1 MKKNYGL
8 IGTKLKHSFSKDYFE
23 KKFKSLNY
31 KNHYYK
37 NFEINNLNSLREL
50 ISKNNLSG
58 LNVTIPFK
66 EQILKYVDDLDDSA
80 EKIGSINTLKV
91 NKNKITG
98 FNTDA
103 DGFEKSF
110 KPLIENRKSAIIL
123 GNGGASKAVQYV
135 LTKNKIN
142 FKVIS
147 RSGEIKYEN
156 LSNLDIIDN
165 LILINTTPLGMYPNI
180 HSFPKIPY
188 NLLSEKHLV
197 YDLVYN
203 PKETVFL
210 QKARKQKCKVTNGY
224 QMLLNQ
230 ADLSWKIWEN

>member
-8 IGTKLKHSFSKDYFE
+8 IGTKLKHSFSKNYFE
-23 KKFKSLNY
+23 RKFKSLNY
-31 KNHYYK
+31 KNHSYK

-80 EKIGSINTLKV
+80 ENIGSINTIKV

-110 KPLIENRKSAIIL
+110 KPLIENRNSAIIL
-123 GNGGASKAVQYV
+123 GNGGASKAIQYV

-156 LSNLDIIDN
+156 LSNLDIVKN
-165 LILINTTPLGMYPNI
+165 LIIINATPIGMYPDV

-188 NLLSEKHLV
+188 DLLSEKHLV

>member
-1 MKKNYGL
+1 VKKNYGL

-23 KKFKSLNY
+23 RKFKSLNY
-31 KNHYYK
+31 KNHSYK

-50 ISKNNLSG
+50 ISKNNISG

-66 EQILKYVDDLDDSA
+66 EQILNYVDNLDDSA
-80 EKIGSINTLKV
+80 EKIGSINTIKV

-110 KPLIENRKSAIIL
+110 KPLIENRNSAIIL
-123 GNGGASKAVQYV
+123 GNGGASKAIQYV

-156 LSNLDIIDN
+156 LSNLDIINN
-165 LILINTTPLGMYPNI
+165 LILINTTPLGMYPNV

-210 QKARKQKCKVTNGY
+210 KKARKQKCKVSNGY

-230 ADLSWKIWEN
+230 ADLSWEIWEN

>member
-31 KNHYYK
+31 KNYYYE
-37 NFEINNLNSLREL
+37 NYEINNLQSIKEL
-50 ISKNNLSG
+50 ISKNNIRG

-66 EQILKYVDDLDDSA
+66 QKILKLVDHIHYTA
-80 EKIGSINTLKV
+80 EKIGSINTIKI
-91 NKNKITG
+91 KNGKIIG

-103 DGFEKSF
+103 EGFEKSF
-110 KPLIENRKSAIIL
+110 KPLIENRDSAIIL
-123 GNGGASKAVQYV
+123 GNGGASKAVQFI
-135 LTKNKIN
+135 LKKNKIK

-147 RSGEIKYEN
+147 RFGNKKYED
-156 LSNLDIIDN
+156 LTDSDIIEN
-165 LILINTTPLGMYPNI
+165 LIIINTTPLGMYPDVN
-180 HSFPKIPY
+180 SFPKIPY

-210 QKARKQKCKVTNGY
+210 QKARKQKCKISNGY

-230 ADLSWKIWEN
+230 ADLSWKIWEK

>member
-23 KKFKSLNY
+23 RKFKSLNY
-31 KNHYYK
+31 KNHSYK

-50 ISKNNLSG
+50 ISKNNISG

-66 EQILKYVDDLDDSA
+66 EQILNYVDDLDDSA
-80 EKIGSINTLKV
+80 EKIGSINTIKV

-103 DGFEKSF
+103 NGFEKSF
-110 KPLIENRKSAIIL
+110 KPLIENRNSAIIL
-123 GNGGASKAVQYV
+123 GNGGASKAIQYV

-156 LSNLDIIDN
+156 LSNLDIINN
-165 LILINTTPLGMYPNI
+165 LILINTTPLGMYPNV

-210 QKARKQKCKVTNGY
+210 EKARKQKCKVTNGY

>member
-23 KKFKSLNY
+23 RKFKSLNY
-31 KNHYYK
+31 KNHSYK

-66 EQILKYVDDLDDSA
+66 EQILNYVDDLDDSA
-80 EKIGSINTLKV
+80 EKIGSINTIKV

-110 KPLIENRKSAIIL
+110 KPLIENRNGAIIL

-156 LSNLDIIDN
+156 LSNLDIVKN
-165 LILINTTPLGMYPNI
+165 LILINATPLGMYPDV

>member
-23 KKFKSLNY
+23 RKFKSLNY
-31 KNHYYK
+31 KNHSYK

-50 ISKNNLSG
+50 ISKNNISG

-66 EQILKYVDDLDDSA
+66 EQILNYVDDLDDSA
-80 EKIGSINTLKV
+80 EKIGSINTIKV

-110 KPLIENRKSAIIL
+110 KPLIENRNSAIIL
-123 GNGGASKAVQYV
+123 GNGGASKAIQYV

-156 LSNLDIIDN
+156 LSNLDIINN
-165 LILINTTPLGMYPNI
+165 LILINTTPLGMYPNV

-210 QKARKQKCKVTNGY
+210 KKARKQKCKVSNGY

>member
-23 KKFKSLNY
+23 RKFKSLNY
-31 KNHYYK
+31 KNHSYK

-50 ISKNNLSG
+50 ISKNNISG

-66 EQILKYVDDLDDSA
+66 EQILNYVDDLDDSA
-80 EKIGSINTLKV
+80 EKIGSINTIKV

-110 KPLIENRKSAIIL
+110 KPLIENRNSAIIL
-123 GNGGASKAVQYV
+123 GNGGASKAIQYV

-147 RSGEIKYEN
+147 RSGEINYEN
-156 LSNLDIIDN
+156 LSNLDIINN
-165 LILINTTPLGMYPNI
+165 LILINTTPLGMYPDV

-210 QKARKQKCKVTNGY
+210 KKARKQKCKVSNGY

>member
-23 KKFKSLNY
+23 RKFKSLNY
-31 KNHYYK
+31 KNHSYK

-50 ISKNNLSG
+50 ISKNNISG

-66 EQILKYVDDLDDSA
+66 EQILNYVDDLDDSA
-80 EKIGSINTLKV
+80 EKIGSINTIKV

-110 KPLIENRKSAIIL
+110 KPLIENRNGAIIL

-135 LTKNKIN
+135 LTKNKIK

-156 LSNLDIIDN
+156 LSNLDIVKN
-165 LILINTTPLGMYPNI
+165 LILINATPLGMYPDV

>member
-8 IGTKLKHSFSKDYFE
+8 IGTNLKHSFSKDYFE
-23 KKFKSLNY
+23 RKFKSLNY

-110 KPLIENRKSAIIL
+110 NPLIENRNGAIIL

-135 LTKNKIN
+135 LTKNKIK

-156 LSNLDIIDN
+156 LSNLDIVKN
-165 LILINTTPLGMYPNI
+165 LIIINATPLGMYPDVQ
-180 HSFPKIPY
+180 SFPKIPY

>member
-23 KKFKSLNY
+23 RKFKSLNY
-31 KNHYYK
+31 KNYSYT

-66 EQILKYVDDLDDSA
+66 EKILNYVDDLDDSA
-80 EKIGSINTLKV
+80 EKIGSINTIKV

-110 KPLIENRKSAIIL
+110 KPLIENRNGAIIL
-123 GNGGASKAVQYV
+123 GNGGASRAVQYV

-156 LSNLDIIDN
+156 LSNLDIVNN
-165 LILINTTPLGMYPNI
+165 LILINATPLGMYPNV

-188 NLLSEKHLV
+188 NFLSEKHLV

>member
-8 IGTKLKHSFSKDYFE
+8 IGTKLKHSFSKEYFE
-23 KKFKSLNY
+23 RKFKSLNY
-31 KNHYYK
+31 KNHSYK

-66 EQILKYVDDLDDSA
+66 EQILNYVDDLDYSA
-80 EKIGSINTLKV
+80 EKIGSINTIKV

-110 KPLIENRKSAIIL
+110 KPLIENRNGAIIL
-123 GNGGASKAVQYV
+123 GNGGASKAVQYI

-156 LSNLDIIDN
+156 LSNLDIVKN
-165 LILINTTPLGMYPNI
+165 LIIINATPLGMYPDV

-203 PKETVFL
+203 PKETIFL

>member
-23 KKFKSLNY
+23 RKFKSLNY
-31 KNHYYK
+31 KNHSYK

-50 ISKNNLSG
+50 ISKNNISG

-66 EQILKYVDDLDDSA
+66 EQILNYVDDLDDSA
-80 EKIGSINTLKV
+80 EKIGSINTIKV

-110 KPLIENRKSAIIL
+110 KPLIENRNSAIIL
-123 GNGGASKAVQYV
+123 GNGGASKAIQYV

-156 LSNLDIIDN
+156 LSNLDIINN
-165 LILINTTPLGMYPNI
+165 LILINTTPLGMYPYV

-210 QKARKQKCKVTNGY
+210 KKARKQKCKVSNGY

>member
-23 KKFKSLNY
+23 RKFKSLNY
-31 KNHYYK
+31 KNHSYK

-50 ISKNNLSG
+50 ISKNNISG

-66 EQILKYVDDLDDSA
+66 EQILNYVDNLDDSA
-80 EKIGSINTLKV
+80 EKIGSINTIKV

-110 KPLIENRKSAIIL
+110 KPLIENRNSAIIL
-123 GNGGASKAVQYV
+123 GNGGASKAIQYV

-156 LSNLDIIDN
+156 LSNLDIINN
-165 LILINTTPLGMYPNI
+165 LILINTTPLGMYPNV

-210 QKARKQKCKVTNGY
+210 KKARKQKCKVSNGY

>member
-23 KKFKSLNY
+23 RKFKSLNY
-31 KNHYYK
+31 KNHSYK
-37 NFEINNLNSLREL
+37 NFEINNLNSLRKL

-66 EQILKYVDDLDDSA
+66 EQILNYVDDLDDSA
-80 EKIGSINTLKV
+80 EKIGSINTIKV

-110 KPLIENRKSAIIL
+110 KPLIENRNSAIIL
-123 GNGGASKAVQYV
+123 GNGGASKAIQYV

-156 LSNLDIIDN
+156 LSNLDIINN
-165 LILINTTPLGMYPNI
+165 LILINTTPLGMYPNV

-210 QKARKQKCKVTNGY
+210 QKARKQKCKITNGY

>member
-23 KKFKSLNY
+23 RKFKSLNY
-31 KNHYYK
+31 KNHSYK

-50 ISKNNLSG
+50 ISKNNISG
-58 LNVTIPFK
+58 LNVTTPFK
-66 EQILKYVDDLDDSA
+66 EQILNYVDDLDDSA
-80 EKIGSINTLKV
+80 EKIGSINTIKV

-110 KPLIENRKSAIIL
+110 KPLIENRNSAIIL
-123 GNGGASKAVQYV
+123 GNGGASKAIQYV

-156 LSNLDIIDN
+156 LSNLDIINN
-165 LILINTTPLGMYPNI
+165 LILINTTPLGMYPNV

-210 QKARKQKCKVTNGY
+210 KKARKQKCKVSNGY

>member
-1 MKKNYGL
+1 VKKNYGL
-8 IGTKLKHSFSKDYFE
+8 IGTNLKHSFSKYYFE
-23 KKFKSLNY
+23 RKFKSLNY
-31 KNHYYK
+31 KNHSYK

-50 ISKNNLSG
+50 ISKNNISG

-66 EQILKYVDDLDDSA
+66 EQILNYVDDLDDSA
-80 EKIGSINTLKV
+80 EKIGSINTIKV

-103 DGFEKSF
+103 DGFEISF
-110 KPLIENRKSAIIL
+110 KPLIENRNSAIIL
-123 GNGGASKAVQYV
+123 GNGGASKAIQYV

-156 LSNLDIIDN
+156 LSNLDIINN
-165 LILINTTPLGMYPNI
+165 LILINTTPLGMYPNV

-210 QKARKQKCKVTNGY
+210 KKARKQKCKVSNGY

>member
-1 MKKNYGL
+1 M
-8 IGTKLKHSFSKDYFE
+8 
-23 KKFKSLNY
+23 NY
-31 KNHYYK
+31 KNHSYK

-50 ISKNNLSG
+50 ISKNNISG

-66 EQILKYVDDLDDSA
+66 EQILNYVDDLDDSA
-80 EKIGSINTLKV
+80 EKIGSINTIKV

-110 KPLIENRKSAIIL
+110 KPLIENRNSAIIF
-123 GNGGASKAVQYV
+123 GNGGASKAIQYV

-156 LSNLDIIDN
+156 LSNLDIINN
-165 LILINTTPLGMYPNI
+165 LILINTTPLGMYPNV

-210 QKARKQKCKVTNGY
+210 KKARKQKCKVSNGY

>member
-23 KKFKSLNY
+23 RKFKSLNY
-31 KNHYYK
+31 KNHSYK

-66 EQILKYVDDLDDSA
+66 EKILNYVDDLDDSA
-80 EKIGSINTLKV
+80 EKIGSINTIKV

-110 KPLIENRKSAIIL
+110 KPLIENRNGAIIL

-156 LSNLDIIDN
+156 LSNLDIVNN
-165 LILINTTPLGMYPNI
+165 LILINATPLGMYPNV

>member
-23 KKFKSLNY
+23 RKFKSLNY
-31 KNHYYK
+31 KNHSYK

-50 ISKNNLSG
+50 ISKNNISG

-66 EQILKYVDDLDDSA
+66 EQILNYVDDLDDSA
-80 EKIGSINTLKV
+80 EKIGSINTIKV

-110 KPLIENRKSAIIL
+110 KPLIENRNSAIIL
-123 GNGGASKAVQYV
+123 GNGGASKAIQYV

-156 LSNLDIIDN
+156 LSNLDIINN
-165 LILINTTPLGMYPNI
+165 LILINTTPLGMYPNV

>member
-8 IGTKLKHSFSKDYFE
+8 IGTKLGHSFSKDYFE
-23 KKFKSLNY
+23 RKFKSLNY
-31 KNHYYK
+31 KNHSYK

-66 EQILKYVDDLDDSA
+66 EQILNYVDDLDYSA
-80 EKIGSINTLKV
+80 EKIGSINTIKV

-110 KPLIENRKSAIIL
+110 KPLIENRNGAIIL

-135 LTKNKIN
+135 LSKNKIN

-147 RSGEIKYEN
+147 RSGNLKYEN
-156 LSNLDIIDN
+156 LSNLDIVEN
-165 LILINTTPLGMYPNI
+165 LILINATPLGMYPDI

-188 NLLSEKHLV
+188 NLLSKKHLV

-210 QKARKQKCKVTNGY
+210 QKSRKQKCKVTNGY

-230 ADLSWKIWEN
+230 ADLSWKIWED

>member
-23 KKFKSLNY
+23 RKFKSLNY
-31 KNHYYK
+31 KNHSYK

-50 ISKNNLSG
+50 ISKNNISG

-66 EQILKYVDDLDDSA
+66 EQILNYVDDLDDSA
-80 EKIGSINTLKV
+80 EKIGSINTIKV

-110 KPLIENRKSAIIL
+110 KPLIENRNSAIIL
-123 GNGGASKAVQYV
+123 GNGGASKAIQYV

-147 RSGEIKYEN
+147 RSGEINYEN
-156 LSNLDIIDN
+156 LSNLDIINN
-165 LILINTTPLGMYPNI
+165 LILINTTPLGMYPNV

-210 QKARKQKCKVTNGY
+210 KKARKQKCKVTNGY

>member
-1 MKKNYGL
+1 M
-8 IGTKLKHSFSKDYFE
+8 
-23 KKFKSLNY
+23 NY

-66 EQILKYVDDLDDSA
+66 EQILNYVDDLDDSA

-110 KPLIENRKSAIIL
+110 KPLIENRNSAIIL

-156 LSNLDIIDN
+156 LSNLDIINN
-165 LILINTTPLGMYPNI
+165 LILINTTPLGMYPNV